1 MSSLSR
7 TRTADLV
14 CSHCPSGWNR
24 LRWQTCTRY
33 ALHINATTKGRRP
46 REDKKKK
53 TKYFYAPGGEKRI
66 RVVVMSC
73 TWNATI
79 VFFFFLS
86 FPRAIFLHLTRVNP
100 TRVVVIHVDGGGGGG
115 GTKGRRARDFDP
127 WRCFSLFFYYFSSDD
142 PEMRRARCRSPAWR
156 PRCFLIRTPYM
167 VHTPLRII

>member
-53 TKYFYAPGGEKRI
+53 TKYFYAPKKRI

-100 TRVVVIHVDGGGGGG
+100 TRVVVIHVDGGGG